1 MIHSG
6 YTKLFSNIVASTIWR
21 EDDKTRLVWITLL
34 ALSDRDGYV
43 AASLPG
49 LADLA
54 HVSIEDCEMAIGKL
68 QQPDKYSRS
77 PEHDGRRIEAVE
89 GGWLIL
95 NRAKYRDL
103 VPAEHRREVDRL
115 RQQRHRKKQNV
126 GETTVTMSR
135 VKDRD
140 SHVTSRKTETKTKT
154 EIKNIKHC
162 SHPTVEEVAT
172 YCQERENQI
181 DPQQFFDYY
190 SANGW
195 RVGRNPM
202 KDWRAA
208 VRTWEKK
215 DLGSRGLSKTE
226 QRTQRNRE
234 TLVAALR
241 EVRAEDGMRKG
252 TTLVRPSDAQF
263 IGLSPEFPPCP
274 FGECDG
280 SSWYIERGTRARI
293 ECRCAQTRKASTPE
307 PVIDAAS

>member
-6 YTKLFSNIVASTIWR
+6 YTKLFSSIVASTIWR

-115 RQQRHRKKQNV
+115 RQQRHRKRSD
-126 GETTVTMSR
+126 GTVTVSR
-135 VKDRD
+135 VTDRD
-140 SHVTSRKTETKTKT
+140 CHVTSRKTETKTERK
-154 EIKNIKHC
+154 IKNIKHC
-162 SHPTVEEVAT
+162 AYPILEEVAA

-208 VRTWEKK
+208 VRTWEKNGTTN
-215 DLGSRGLSKTE
+215 LGLSKTQE
-226 QRTQRNRE
+226 RLQRNRE
-234 TLVAALR
+234 TLVNALR
-241 EVRAEDGMRKG
+241 EIQAETQREQVRAVG
-252 TTLVRPSDAQF
+252 RPCDVQF
-263 IGLSPEFPPCP
+263 LGEKPEFPPCP

-280 SSWYIERGTRARI
+280 SSWYVERGTRARI
-293 ECRCAQTRKASTPE
+293 ECRCAETRKSK
-307 PVIDAAS
+307 S